1 MRHLFFII
9 VFIAVSLPS
18 HADEMIEVSV
28 DVSTKN
34 KAENAVR
41 EEAKLKA
48 IDKAIERLPQLI
60 SGRELLRDDVLIEE
74 IKAVSYSYVDI
85 DVLSERWDSKGN
97 MYYLDA
103 KVNVDSERS
112 FGLLMKLKEN
122 EARFKALMG
131 AYSALQQSIHEK
143 MDGYDYLEAFSD
155 YRRLKLESIVTPDL
169 KLLEKGIEEREQIFV
184 QKHNELLAYIASTI
198 TIALKDVDV
207 KSKTSTY
214 SVTGINPY
222 NELQKLLAFLGDGEV
237 NHGELLDICGF
248 SNGGW
253 HFSYSPTLPSPKKRS
268 NIYAAKKQLSQNHV
282 TREGE
287 DSIYFEFTF
296 EHFNIQ
302 ELLESVESTF
312 AARVCA

>member
-112 FGLLMKLKEN
+112 FGLLMKLK
-122 EARFKALMG
+122 
-131 AYSALQQSIHEK
+131 LQ
-143 MDGYDYLEAFSD
+143 
-155 YRRLKLESIVTPDL
+155 
-169 KLLEKGIEEREQIFV
+169 LLE
-184 QKHNELLAYIASTI
+184 L
-198 TIALKDVDV
+198 
-207 KSKTSTY
+207 
-214 SVTGINPY
+214 
-222 NELQKLLAFLGDGEV
+222 
-237 NHGELLDICGF
+237 
-248 SNGGW
+248 
-253 HFSYSPTLPSPKKRS
+253 
-268 NIYAAKKQLSQNHV
+268 
-282 TREGE
+282 
-287 DSIYFEFTF
+287 YF
-296 EHFNIQ
+296 I
-302 ELLESVESTF
+302 
-312 AARVCA
+312 